1 MATITA
7 RKTFVTADP
16 ATLKTP
22 LGPKGAPIIG
32 SVRAMRKDPLRFLL
46 NVSRR
51 YGDVAQYTFVRLTEY
66 LVNHPA
72 GVKRVLQEN
81 NRNYTKNVFDYNI
94 LKEALG
100 HGLLTND
107 GESWL
112 SQRRL
117 MQPAFHRQRLAAF
130 GTLMTD
136 STIQMLDE
144 RWDRLAA
151 QGREIDVSA
160 EMHELALRIVG
171 NALFGLDLTRES
183 QAVGK
188 ALTISQRRLIDQFFF
203 PFIPMRMPTP
213 KHIEF
218 RKAIGVIDE
227 VVFKIIEERR
237 RNNEDRGDLLSM
249 LMQARDAETGE
260 GMNDRQLRDEVIT
273 LLLAGHETTANALTW
288 AWYLLS
294 QNPMAARHMR
304 EELREVLGGRTP
316 TVADLPNLTYTRMV
330 LDETMRLYPPAW
342 SITRKA
348 VEEDELARY
357 HIPAGAIVSVSP
369 YAMHRHPRYWENPE
383 GFDPERFTPER
394 SAQRPP
400 YAYFPFGGGPR
411 LCIGNNFAIMEGQL
425 LLATIAQRYR
435 LDLVPGHPVVVE
447 PLITL
452 RARYGMRMVLHP
464 LAEGKVA

>member
-7 RKTFVTADP
+7 NKAAPVTDP

-22 LGPKGAPIIG
+22 AGPKGAPVLG
-32 SVRAMRKDPLRFLL
+32 SIRAMRKDPLRFLL
-46 NVSRR
+46 SVSRR
-51 YGDVAQYTFVRLTEY
+51 YGDVTQYHFLRLTQY
-66 LVNHPA
+66 MVNHPA

-81 NRNYTKNVFDYNI
+81 NRNYTKSVFDYQI
-94 LKEALG
+94 LKSALG
-100 HGLLTND
+100 QGLLTND
-107 GESWL
+107 DDSWL

-130 GTLMTD
+130 GTLMTEA
-136 STIQMLDE
+136 TTRMLDE
-144 RWDRLAA
+144 RWGRFAA
-151 QGREIDVSA
+151 SGRELDVSA

-171 NALFGLDLTRES
+171 NALFGLDLTTEADS
-183 QAVGK
+183 VGR
-188 ALTISQRRLIDQFFF
+188 ALTIAQRRLIDQFFM
-203 PFIPMRMPTP
+203 PYIPMWVPTP
-213 KHIEF
+213 KHLEF
-218 RKAIGVIDE
+218 RRAIRDIDE

-237 RNNEDRGDLLSM
+237 RNDEDRGDLLSM
-249 LMQARDAETGE
+249 LMLARDADTGE
-260 GMNDRQLRDEVIT
+260 GMDDQQLRDEVIT

-294 QNPMAARHMR
+294 QNPLAARRMR
-304 EELREVLGGRTP
+304 EELREVLGGRVP
-316 TVADLPNLTYTRMV
+316 TMSDLPNLTYTRMV

-342 SITRKA
+342 SISRKA
-348 VEEDELARY
+348 TEEDELAGYR
-357 HIPAGAIVSVSP
+357 IPAGAFITVSP

-411 LCIGNNFAIMEGQL
+411 LCIGNNFALMEGQL
-425 LLATIAQRYR
+425 ILATMAQRYR

-452 RARYGMRMVLHP
+452 RARYGMRMQLHP
-464 LAEGKVA
+464 LGDGKVA

>member
-7 RKTFVTADP
+7 SKTDATPDS

-22 LGPKGAPIIG
+22 TGPKGEPIIG
-32 SVRAMRKDPLRFLL
+32 SVRTIRKDPLRFVLGL
-46 NVSRR
+46 SRR
-51 YGDVAQYTFVRLTEY
+51 YGDVSRYSFIGLTRH
-66 LVNHPA
+66 LINHPA

-81 NRNYTKNVFDYNI
+81 NRNYTKNVYDYNI

-100 HGLLTND
+100 YGLLTND

-117 MQPAFHRQRLAAF
+117 MQPTFHRQRLAAF
-130 GTLMTD
+130 GMLMTG
-136 STIQMLDE
+136 STTQMLDE
-144 RWDRLAA
+144 RWDRFAA
-151 QGREIDVSA
+151 QAREIDVAA
-160 EMHELALRIVG
+160 EMHDLALRIVG
-171 NALFGLDLTRES
+171 NALFGLNLTKES

-188 ALTISQRRLIDQFFF
+188 ALTIAQRRLMDQFIF
-203 PFIPMRMPTP
+203 PLIPMRVPTP
-213 KHIEF
+213 NHVEF
-218 RKAIGVIDE
+218 RKAMRVIDE

-237 RNNEDRGDLLSM
+237 RNNVDHGDLLSM
-249 LMQARDAETGE
+249 LMLARDADTGE
-260 GMNDRQLRDEVIT
+260 GMNDQQLRDEVIT

-294 QNPMAARHMR
+294 QNPIAARRMR

-316 TVADLPNLTYTRMV
+316 TTADLPNLTYTKMV

-342 SITRKA
+342 TISRRA
-348 VEEDELARY
+348 VEEDEIVGYR
-357 HIPAGAIVSVSP
+357 IPAGAIVAVSP
-369 YAMHRHPRYWENPE
+369 YAMHHHARYWENPE

-411 LCIGNNFAIMEGQL
+411 LCIGNNFALMEGQL
-425 LLATIAQRYR
+425 ILATIAQRYR

-464 LAEGKVA
+464 LTHGKVA